1 MDELVKAIEA
11 NFEGYEVMHEMLS
24 NGTPM
29 YGNDIP
35 EVDALAGEFTDYA
48 YSEIIKHKSFRG
60 PHYISGL
67 YPVSSHVPHGKVV
80 GALPYGRLATT
91 PLADGLSPKGGTDTS
106 GPTAVLKSV
115 SKVNAELHTAG
126 TLLNMRLD
134 PASVKGDLGL
144 KRISSL
150 IRTLVDLSI
159 YHIQFNATNS
169 DTLCKAQ
176 ANPDKYKGLIIRVA
190 GYSAYFTELC
200 REMQDDI
207 IQRTIHEA

>member
-1 MDELVKAIEA
+1 
-11 NFEGYEVMHEMLS
+11 
-24 NGTPM
+24 
-29 YGNDIP
+29 
-35 EVDALAGEFTDYA
+35 
-48 YSEIIKHKSFRG
+48 
-60 PHYISGL
+60 
-67 YPVSSHVPHGKVV
+67 
-80 GALPYGRLATT
+80 
-91 PLADGLSPKGGTDTS
+91 
-106 GPTAVLKSV
+106 
-115 SKVNAELHTAG
+115 
-126 TLLNMRLD
+126 MRLD

-159 YHIQFNATNS
+159 YHIQFNVTNS